1 VLFPYARANM
11 ETFLRANWGK
21 ADVMEIVRD
30 LQIQVRWGKLFYG
43 DEIYGWLAIKWHVV
57 QLILKL

>member
-1 VLFPYARANM
+1 M

-30 LQIQVRWGKLFYG
+30 LQIQVRWGNVFYG
-43 DEIYGWLAIKWHVV
+43 DEMYGWLAIKWHVV
-57 QLILKL
+57 